1 LRGEGVQIG
10 VNEGLQA
17 RVGSQHRVWAPS
29 PSRHTRHTR
38 HLGINHLAHSMDSIG
53 QSAPSRGPPLAAS
66 AVAALIIALG
76 LSVDVPGRTIAVT
89 VDGPTVDFT
98 LIASG

>member
-1 LRGEGVQIG
+1 
-10 VNEGLQA
+10 
-17 RVGSQHRVWAPS
+17 
-29 PSRHTRHTR
+29 
-38 HLGINHLAHSMDSIG
+38 
-53 QSAPSRGPPLAAS
+53 LAAS